1 MAALPI
7 ASDLTLDAS
16 RFRKANAPEDE
27 STASLNTALE
37 HIAATG
43 PKWWVDGAAKYR
55 ERFEAGETPLPKPV
69 FLAEA
74 KEMAVTSR
82 DADRTIPLRRYEPD
96 NGQPSKAIL
105 LHIHGGGF
113 VFGSHK

>member
-1 MAALPI
+1 MADLSI

-16 RFRKANAPEDE
+16 RFRKANTPEDE
-27 STASLNTALE
+27 GTAKLNAALE
-37 HIAATG
+37 HVAING
-43 PKWWVDGAAKYR
+43 PKWWVDGAVKYR

-74 KEMAVTSR
+74 RETAIVSR
-82 DADRTIPLRRYEPD
+82 DIDRTIPLHQYEPD

-105 LHIHGGGF
+105 LHFHGGGF
-113 VFGSHK
+113 VIGSHK